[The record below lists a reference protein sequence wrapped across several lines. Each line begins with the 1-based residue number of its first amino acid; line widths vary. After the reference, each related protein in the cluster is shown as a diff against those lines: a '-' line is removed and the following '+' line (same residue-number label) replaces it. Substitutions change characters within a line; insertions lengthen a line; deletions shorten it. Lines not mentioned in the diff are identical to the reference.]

1 MTRFSHL
8 GGQHVWYELEVT
20 GQVNQDLGG
29 LQAYPGALA
38 VQEVVQFL
46 DDAGVV
52 VVVVLH
58 HREVGQGL

>member
-1 MTRFSHL
+1 M
-8 GGQHVWYELEVT
+8 WYELGVT
-20 GQVNQDLGG
+20 GKVDQDLSG

-58 HREVGQGL
+58 HRKVGQGLQ